1 MKSRKLTMI
10 VLAAALV
17 VPGVLLAQ
25 GPGNGEGPPD
35 GPPGAAAGQGPG
47 QGQGPGIRELLPPP
61 GYLQLTDG
69 QKEAAKGLAEDLRA
83 ALEPIG
89 EELRAKREA
98 LRDAVESDD
107 PKAAEIGQLVLDVRA
122 LEGQVRDEIQ
132 AAGDAF
138 RDLLDTDQQLKYDH
152 FLELRR
158 LQAQRGGPGAKSLG
172 ARRAHRFG

>member
-25 GPGNGEGPPD
+25 GNGDGPPD
-35 GPPGAAAGQGPG
+35 GPPGAAPG
-47 QGQGPGIRELLPPP
+47 QGQGPGPGIRELLPPP

-83 ALEPIG
+83 AIEPIR
-89 EELRAKREA
+89 EELQAKREA
-98 LRDAVESDD
+98 LRDAIEADD
-107 PKAAEIGQLVLDVRA
+107 PNAAEIGQLVLDVRA
-122 LEGQVRDEIQ
+122 LEGQVRDEVK

-152 FLELRR
+152 FLELRQ
-158 LQAQRGGPGAKSLG
+158 LQAQRGPGAKSLG

>member
-25 GPGNGEGPPD
+25 GQGNGAPPD
-35 GPPGAAAGQGPG
+35 GPPGAAPG
-47 QGQGPGIRELLPPP
+47 QGQGPGPGIRELLPPP

-98 LRDAVESDD
+98 LRDAIESDT
-107 PKAAEIGQLVLDVRA
+107 PNAAEIGQLVLGVRA
-122 LEGQVRDEIQ
+122 LEGQVRDEIR
-132 AAGDAF
+132 AVGDAF
-138 RDLLDTDQQLKYDH
+138 RDLLDADQRLKYDH

-158 LQAQRGGPGAKSLG
+158 LQTQRGGPGAKSAG